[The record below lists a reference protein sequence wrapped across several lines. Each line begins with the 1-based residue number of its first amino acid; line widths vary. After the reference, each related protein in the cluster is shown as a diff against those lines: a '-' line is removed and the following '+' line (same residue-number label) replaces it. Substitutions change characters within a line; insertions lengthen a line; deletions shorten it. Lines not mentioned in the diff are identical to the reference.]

1 MTQRLISMIRK
12 YASVL
17 ALAAVLC
24 ACVAAPYLVPADPDS
39 PVFRVGTLG
48 ALMLLF
54 ERMKASGFT
63 HAVVQI
69 EDVNAASLALHTAL
83 GFTKSSVNGRIV
95 TMEKDI

>member
-17 ALAAVLC
+17 APAAVLC

-54 ERMKASGFT
+54 CAFPVRDALAR
-63 HAVVQI
+63 H
-69 EDVNAASLALHTAL
+69 SLRALIYGCCFA
-83 GFTKSSVNGRIV
+83 FI
-95 TMEKDI
+95 